1 MEPNYKRDH
10 KIRAKK
16 TDDPIAQIHDYD
28 VDLQSN
34 HIYLMGVD
42 NYSFGSD
49 NTEEPGVEHI
59 MASRFIRNMNL
70 CMRVNQDVPIVIH
83 LKTSGGSWEEGMAI
97 YDTIKSCPYMVT
109 ILSYTHARSMS
120 SIILQAANKRVLMPS
135 SYFMFH
141 DGTIDIGGT
150 VKQVESAIE
159 FGKGATK
166 RMLDIYSTSM
176 KEQGKLSKLTIP
188 RIQGWLRG
196 QMNAKEDVYLTSRD
210 AVEYGL
216 ADEVFDYNWAGL
228 TEYTEKQRAR

>member
-16 TDDPIAQIHDYD
+16 TDDPITQIHDYD

-42 NYSFGSD
+42 NYSYGSD

-70 CMRVNQDVPIVIH
+70 CMRVNQDMPIVIH
-83 LKTSGGSWEEGMAI
+83 LKSSGGSYEEGMAI
-97 YDTIKSCPYMVT
+97 YDMIKSCPYMVT

-141 DGTIDIGGT
+141 DGTIDVGGT
-150 VKQVESAIE
+150 VKQVESFVE

-166 RMLDIYSTSM
+166 TMLDIYSKSM
-176 KEQGKLSKLTIP
+176 KAQGKLSHLSEAK
-188 RIQGWLRG
+188 IQKWLRD
-196 QMNAKEDVYLTSRD
+196 QMNAKEDVYMTSKD
-210 AVEYGL
+210 TVDYGL
-216 ADEVFDYNWAGL
+216 ADEVFNYDWSSL
-228 TEYTEKQRAR
+228 TKYTKEQELR

>member
-1 MEPNYKRDH
+1 MEPNYKKDR

-16 TDDPIAQIHDYD
+16 TEDPIAQIHDYD

-49 NTEEPGVEHI
+49 NTNEPGVEHI

-70 CMRVNQDVPIVIH
+70 CTRVNPDTPIVIH
-83 LKTSGGSWEEGMAI
+83 LKSSGGSWEEGMAI
-97 YDTIKSCPYMVT
+97 YDTIKSCPHPVT

-141 DGTIDIGGT
+141 DGTIEIAGT
-150 VKQVESAIE
+150 VKQVESSIE
-159 FGKGATK
+159 FGKGATTQMMK
-166 RMLDIYSTSM
+166 IYSTSM
-176 KEQGKLSKLTIP
+176 KEQGKLSNRSQDNIEK
-188 RIQGWLRG
+188 WLRR
-196 QMNAKEDVYLTSRD
+196 QMNAKEDVFLTSKD

-216 ADEVFDYNWAGL
+216 ADEVFNYDWPSL
-228 TEYTEKQRAR
+228 TKYTNEQLSR

>member
-10 KIRAKK
+10 KIRANK

-49 NTEEPGVEHI
+49 NTNEPGVEHI
-59 MASRFIRNMNL
+59 MSSRFIRNMNL
-70 CMRVNQDVPIVIH
+70 CMRVNQDTPIVIH
-83 LKTSGGSWEEGMAI
+83 MKSCGGSYEEGMAI

-141 DGTIDIGGT
+141 DGTIDINGT
-150 VKQVESAIE
+150 VKQVESAVE
-159 FGKGATK
+159 FSKGATK
-166 RMLDIYSTSM
+166 TMMDIYSTAM
-176 KEQGKLSKLTIP
+176 KETGKLSNLSLL
-188 RIQGWLRG
+188 RIEKWLRG
-196 QMNAKEDVYLTSRD
+196 QMNTKEDVYLRAKD
-210 AVEYGL
+210 AVDYGL

-228 TEYTEKQRAR
+228 TEYTEKQRMR